1 MRDDTFPARR
11 EALRA
16 RRHLA
21 LVHSDDSTRTRRMD
35 KLTRADLFTLEAYAE
50 AREAFRA
57 RVIAHKQARRVPLG
71 ANVNLLF
78 EDRLTVQYQVQEMLR
93 IERIFEPRA
102 IQDELD
108 AYNPL
113 VPDGANLKATM
124 LLEFPDPGERKRELA
139 RLGGIEHRVYA
150 QVQGLARVLAVA
162 DEDLER
168 SEAGKSAAVHFLR
181 FEFAPAAIMALRA
194 GAALAFGID
203 DARLPLEL
211 AVPEATRLALLADFT

>member
-1 MRDDTFPARR
+1 MQKLTRAGLLSPEAYAAMRP
-11 EALRA
+11 ALRA
-16 RRHLA
+16 RLA
-21 LVHSDDSTRTRRMD
+21 
-35 KLTRADLFTLEAYAE
+35 
-50 AREAFRA
+50 
-57 RVIAHKQARRVPLG
+57 AHKQRRRVALG
-71 ANVNLLF
+71 EHTTLLF

-93 IERIFEPRA
+93 VERLADAAA
-102 IQDELD
+102 IDAELA

-124 LLEFPDPGERKRELA
+124 LIEFPDPEERKRELA

-150 QVQGLARVLAVA
+150 QVQGQGRVLAIA